1 MFFVLTRKITDILM
15 FSSFSDVIILIKVK
29 KYVAVDCYIA
39 HNNNEKARVHSSSAS
54 ALMTI
59 KIAFIVK
66 VLLRITHFIAKIVH
80 SDPK

>member
-29 KYVAVDCYIA
+29 KYVAVDCYI
-39 HNNNEKARVHSSSAS
+39 HNSNEKAGVHSSSAS